1 MQITHLRT
9 FMSRIEMEINLN
21 LYQLYKMSSID
32 KELSVAT
39 EGFYSIKYG

>member
-21 LYQLYKMSSID
+21 LYQLYKMSID

-39 EGFYSIKYG
+39 EGFYSIKYV